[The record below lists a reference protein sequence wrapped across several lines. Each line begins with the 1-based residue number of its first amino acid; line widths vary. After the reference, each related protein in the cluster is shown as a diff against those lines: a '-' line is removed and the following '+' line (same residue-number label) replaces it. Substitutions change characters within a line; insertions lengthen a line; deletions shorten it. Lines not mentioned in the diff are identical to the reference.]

1 MSVHSTEL
9 TTDITPTDLIA
20 NEIPSGVVN
29 SINDEF
35 TLANNPVESTV
46 SVYLNGLIQVPG
58 TGEEYTISG
67 KIITFAKPPHTN
79 SQILVNYANA
89 DSL

>member
-9 TTDITPTDLIA
+9 TTDITPTDLIV
-20 NEIPSGVVN
+20 NEIPSGDIN
-29 SINDEF
+29 SLNDIF
-35 TLANNPVESTV
+35 TLANNPVATTV
-46 SVYLNGLIQVPG
+46 AVFLNGLIQVPG
-58 TGEEYTISG
+58 IGEEYTISG

-79 SQILVNYANA
+79 SKILVNYANA